1 MLRLLACKKGFAR
14 SGKAF
19 LLSFLYTKVRIHT
32 FGEATVFSGF
42 CCVFL
47 HEVRI
52 VFFES
57 FVKFHRFRAHLS
69 HTKLCSPSV
78 SVNRQ
83 QISAGKQHVKAVK
96 VFSKTSIHY
105 LDIAEIPLDNQERI
119 VHFAAGCRLTMF
131 DLFFPVYSVPRSFL
145 WKGLPSAA
153 RRGWLA
159 LLLKWRF
166 LRTTISHFASKKT
179 PTRGVF
185 CI

>member
-1 MLRLLACKKGFAR
+1 MHKNSCKSWLCDLISVSLAQKLWISWRKCKIC
-14 SGKAF
+14 AF
-19 LLSFLYTKVRIHT
+19 STIN
-32 FGEATVFSGF
+32 F
-42 CCVFL
+42 CF
-47 HEVRI
+47 
-52 VFFES
+52 
-57 FVKFHRFRAHLS
+57 FHRFRAHLS
-69 HTKLCSPSV
+69 QTKLCYPSV

-131 DLFFPVYSVPRSFL
+131 DLFFPVYSIPRSFL
-145 WKGLPSAA
+145 WKRLPSAA

>member
-1 MLRLLACKKGFAR
+1 MNILEKMQNLRL
-14 SGKAF
+14 S
-19 LLSFLYTKVRIHT
+19 TIN
-32 FGEATVFSGF
+32 F
-42 CCVFL
+42 CF
-47 HEVRI
+47 
-52 VFFES
+52 
-57 FVKFHRFRAHLS
+57 FHRFRAHLS
-69 HTKLCSPSV
+69 HSKLCSPSV

-159 LLLKWRF
+159 LLLKWHF